1 MSQKASY
8 PTAPIAWMS
17 QAYETTPT
25 PEPKVA
31 RSQPVLN
38 TSTVASLER

>member
-1 MSQKASY
+1 MSRKASY

-25 PEPKVA
+25 PEPKPA
-31 RSQPVLN
+31 RPQPVFEN
-38 TSTVASLER
+38 DSTER